1 MFSGAWCG
9 GMGAGGWLLMVAFW
23 AAFLGL
29 VVWAVMQIF
38 PRAGNSGGSPTDRLT
53 PGEVLD
59 RRLAAGEIDVETYRR
74 LQHELNADV
83 R

>member
-9 GMGAGGWLLMVAFW
+9 GMGAGGWLFMVAFW

-38 PRAGNSGGSPTDRLT
+38 PRAGNSGAAGADPVT
-53 PGEVLD
+53 PAEVLD
-59 RRLAAGEIDVETYRR
+59 RRLAAGEIDVETHRR
-74 LQHELNADV
+74 LQHELHADL